1 MDKIVTAPTNAIT
14 KGRTQKGARS
24 FESCASDAPSTALR
38 AVPLPRFAG
47 AERFLLRWTCLLVL
61 AVITA
66 PASAQDS
73 VEEFYRGKQVTIV
86 VGSSAGGGYDTYARE
101 IARHIGRYIPGN
113 PTVVPQNMPGAGSN
127 KAAGYIYALAP
138 KDGTTIG
145 AIFPGTILQPL
156 IGTVPTPHD
165 PSKFIYVGSANSDA
179 YMCVARKDAPVQN
192 FKDLLSHELIIAGAT
207 EGATTHDLPVVENN
221 LLGTKFKIVS
231 GYPGMRENTI
241 AIERGEVQGVC
252 GYGWT
257 SLETQH
263 PEWLTRRFI
272 NIIVQESVRGYSK
285 LNDMGV
291 PRTADFAKTD
301 EDRQIFELLYSQ
313 GIFGR
318 PYVLPPGV
326 PADRVA
332 ALRKAFMATLRD
344 ETLRAEAEKMKLDL
358 DPIAGEDLQALV
370 AKLFA
375 LPPPIV
381 ARAKQALVYK
391 PPN

>member
-1 MDKIVTAPTNAIT
+1 MMT
-14 KGRTQKGARS
+14 
-24 FESCASDAPSTALR
+24 R
-38 AVPLPRFAG
+38 AY
-47 AERFLLRWTCLLVL
+47 LLIVL
-61 AVITA
+61 AGLAVA
-66 PASAQDS
+66 AEPALAQDS
-73 VEEFYRGKQVTIV
+73 VEQFYRGKQINLV

-101 IARHIGRYIPGN
+101 IAKHIGRYIPGN
-113 PTVVPQNMPGAGSN
+113 PTIVPQNMPGAGSN

-138 KDGTTIG
+138 KDGTAIG

-156 IGTVPTPHD
+156 IGNTPPPHD

-179 YMCVARKDAPVQN
+179 YMCVARKDAAVQN
-192 FKDLLSHELIIAGAT
+192 FKDLLSHVLIIAGAS
-207 EGATTHDLPVVENN
+207 EGATTHDLPVVENS

-241 AIERGEVQGVC
+241 AIERNEVQGVC

-263 PEWLTRRFI
+263 PEWLTRHFI
-272 NIIVQESVRGYSK
+272 NIIVQESIRGYSK

-301 EDRQIFELLYSQ
+301 EDRQILELLYSQ

-332 ALRKAFMATLRD
+332 ALRKAFMATMRD
-344 ETLRAEAEKMKLDL
+344 ETLLAEAEKMKLDIN
-358 DPIAGEDLQALV
+358 PIAGEDLQALV

-381 ARAKQALVYK
+381 KRARQALVYK